1 MSPPSPP
8 RQTRSRETLARVLA
22 AAKEVFVES
31 GGGAFSVPAVSRR
44 AGVSVGTIY
53 RRFATKEDLLIAVL
67 EGVRQDDPEKS
78 LAAWDARD
86 WSEVDRRV
94 MIAELIDGLSRTWRE
109 EAPLMRAMMARRLQT
124 PGDDQVFAQA
134 GQVAG
139 RQATAFRAALLT
151 HRDEIGGSDPERR
164 IDFAYRMIVSASA
177 RWTAEAFETRFP
189 ERMGW
194 DEMLDNLAD
203 LVEIYVFGPD
213 GG

>member
-67 EGVRQDDPEKS
+67 EGVRQDDDERS

-94 MIAELIDGLSRTWRE
+94 MIVELIYGLSRTWRE

-124 PGDDQVFAQA
+124 RGDDQVFGQA
-134 GQVAG
+134 GRVAH
-139 RQATAFRAALLT
+139 REAAAFRAAVLT
-151 HRDEIGGSDPERR
+151 HRDEIYGSDPERR
-164 IDFAYRMIVSASA
+164 IDFAYRMIVGAAA

-189 ERMGW
+189 EPMDW

-203 LVEIYVFGPD
+203 LVEIYLFGPPSD
-213 GG
+213 